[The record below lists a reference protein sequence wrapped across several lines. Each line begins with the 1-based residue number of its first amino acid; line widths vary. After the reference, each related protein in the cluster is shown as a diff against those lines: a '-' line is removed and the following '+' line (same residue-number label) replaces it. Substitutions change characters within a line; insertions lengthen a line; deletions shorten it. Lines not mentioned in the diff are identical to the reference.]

1 MDKIIVKRDT
11 QAWRI
16 QTWVS
21 FGLSFAICAIGIWN
35 LDGQGLERALTTV
48 CFFFLLFAT
57 FTLSKTIRDNQND
70 QIDTQAWIMMNWLG
84 FGIAFALTAWSLFRM
99 PIDTWQKGYLVGGGL
114 FLLSSAFTLAKTM
127 RDAME
132 ADMLE
137 KDSIL
142 NKTVSSKPTEQF
154 KLGEGKPSVLEDTD
168 FSVNKEKI
176 PTR

>member
-1 MDKIIVKRDT
+1 MEKIIVRRDT

-48 CFFFLLFAT
+48 CFFFLLFTT
-57 FTLSKTIRDNQND
+57 FTLSKTIRDNQNE

-84 FGIAFALTAWSLFRM
+84 FGIAFSLTAWSLFRM
-99 PIDTWQKGYLVGGGL
+99 PIDVWQKGYLVGGGL

-132 ADMLE
+132 ADLLE
-137 KDSIL
+137 KD
-142 NKTVSSKPTEQF
+142 
-154 KLGEGKPSVLEDTD
+154 PSVVQQVKRPEQYNLPKGAKPDALEGEIIND
-168 FSVNKEKI
+168 KEKMKI
-176 PTR
+176 